1 MAIDNTYIGLQK
13 QIADECGDNQ
23 ALLAP
28 LSASSGLLSPIQNAI
43 QSAISKWERETF
55 YFNDFRLEPL
65 TGGPFNTVILREFYG
80 AADYAPLG
88 TLACIKSMRVLISS
102 NRYPVDERD
111 ANYLNMVSVNP
122 LNTGQPTDYSFDA
135 NQVRLYP
142 IPNGIFPIGLTGTQR
157 LSALVADTDANAWT
171 QDAFDLIRSEAK
183 LILARDVINDV
194 DIEAGAIKAIYGD
207 PERPEER
214 SYLGVLK
221 NETRRRHGN
230 RTRIRPT
237 NF

>member
-1 MAIDNTYIGLQK
+1 MAIDNNYIGLQN

-23 ALLAP
+23 KLLAP

-55 YFNDFRLEPL
+55 YFNDFRLEP
-65 TGGPFNTVILREFYG
+65 TASSPFQTVILQEFYG
-80 AADYAPLG
+80 AADYAPLA

-122 LNTGQPTDYSFDA
+122 LNTGQPTDYSFDV

-142 IPNGIFPIGLTGTQR
+142 IPNGAFPLGLTGTQR
-157 LSALVADTDANAWT
+157 FSALVADTDANAWT
-171 QDAFDLIRSEAK
+171 QDAFDLIRCEAK
-183 LILARDVINDV
+183 LILAREVINDV
-194 DIEAGAIKAIYGD
+194 DIEAGAIKAIYGNPD
-207 PERPEER
+207 RPEER
-214 SYLGVLK
+214 GYLGVLK

>member
-1 MAIDNTYIGLQK
+1 MAISNTYIGLQK

-23 ALLAP
+23 ALLDP
-28 LSASSGLLSPIQNAI
+28 LSAGSGLLSPIKNAI
-43 QSAISKWERETF
+43 QSGIAMWERETF
-55 YFNDFRLEPL
+55 YFNDFRLEPVA
-65 TGGPFNTVILREFYG
+65 GGPFNTVILREFYG
-80 AADYAPLG
+80 AADYAPLA

-102 NRYPVDERD
+102 NRYPIEERD

-142 IPNGIFPIGLTGTQR
+142 IPNGVFPIGLTGTQR
-157 LSALVADTDANAWT
+157 LTALAADTDANAWT
-171 QDAFDLIRSEAK
+171 QDAFDLIRATAK
-183 LILARDVINDV
+183 MILAREVLNDT
-194 DIEAGAIKAIYGD
+194 DIEAGAVKAIYGD
-207 PERPEER
+207 PNNPEQR
-214 SYLGVLK
+214 GYLKVLK